1 MTELCRDTKCPKKD
15 ICLRYRPNVFNHSY
29 FFERMFKE
37 DFDGFRC
44 EFIILKTEKE
54 FDFAKDSS
62 LFEFLRGIVN
72 GIK

>member
-1 MTELCRDTKCPKKD
+1 MTELCRDSKCPKKD
-15 ICLRYRPNVFNHSY
+15 VCLRYKPNTLHSY
-29 FFERMFKE
+29 FFERVFKNV
-37 DFDGFRC
+37 DGFRC